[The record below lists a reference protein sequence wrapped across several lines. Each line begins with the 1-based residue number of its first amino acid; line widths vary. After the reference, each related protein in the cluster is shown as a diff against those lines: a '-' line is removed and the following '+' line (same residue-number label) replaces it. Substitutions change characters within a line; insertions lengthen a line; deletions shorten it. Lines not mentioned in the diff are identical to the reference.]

1 MNLRNPNHIF
11 EPQTKHHMK
20 LRSIN
25 SILAAALVLI
35 TVACATKKEEA
46 KVEEENEQKEWKE
59 MDDYHMVMAD
69 AFHPYK
75 DSANLV
81 PAKAKA
87 AELAA
92 SAQNWAN
99 APLPEK
105 VNNDEMKGK
114 LEQLKVESAAFA
126 QTATTADDKAI
137 GDALTKLHDLFHA
150 IQEDWYG
157 GEEDEHD
164 HEHH

>member
-1 MNLRNPNHIF
+1 
-11 EPQTKHHMK
+11 MK
-20 LRSIN
+20 LSSIN
-25 SILAAALVLI
+25 SILVAALVI
-35 TVACATKKEEA
+35 VTVACATKKEEA
-46 KVEEENEQKEWKE
+46 KVEEANEQKEWKE

-92 SAQNWAN
+92 SAQDWAN

-114 LEQLKVESAAFA
+114 LEHLKNESAAFA
-126 QTATTADDKAI
+126 QTVTTADDKAI

-150 IQEDWYG
+150 IQEDWYAG
-157 GEEDEHD
+157 GEEGEHD